1 MWSNDLLSIIF
12 TRVKVFATQKLKDRY
27 PNIYF
32 TTSTRV
38 QTNPKF
44 PTVLIQEL
52 TGAEIGRDLE
62 GIQTNGVTMSVQV
75 DVTDNSSQNT
85 ANIVADVVYEIMK
98 GMRFETVGK
107 PIADDSDASV
117 YRNVARYRRKIDYN
131 DVL

>member
-12 TRVKVFATQKLKDRY
+12 TKVKVQATAKLKDRY

-44 PTVLIQEL
+44 PTVLMQEL
-52 TGAEIGRDLE
+52 SGPEERDLE
-62 GIQTNGVTMSVQV
+62 GTQTNGVTMSIQV
-75 DVTDNSSQNT
+75 DVTDNATQNT
-85 ANIVADVVYEIMK
+85 ANIVADVVYDIMK
-98 GMRFETVGK
+98 SMRFETVGK

-117 YRNVARYRRKIDYN
+117 YRNIARYRRPIGGN
-131 DVL
+131 DRL

>member
-12 TRVKVFATQKLKDRY
+12 TRVKVLATAKLKDKY

-32 TTSTRV
+32 TTSTRA

-44 PTVLIQEL
+44 PTVVMQKLQSTE
-52 TGAEIGRDLE
+52 TGRDLE
-62 GIQTNGVTMSVQV
+62 GRSVNGINFSVQV
-75 DVTDNSSQNT
+75 DVIDNSSQNT
-85 ANIVADVVYEIMK
+85 ANTVADVVMK
-98 GMRFETVGK
+98 CMKDMMFEVVGD
-107 PIADDSDASV
+107 PMTDESELTT